1 MRFEAPLLNARL
13 RKSYLTKIDFQAFSI
28 GFSLNYLTFPVL
40 NLGNSIKLLLLLL
53 EGRLYNISKLIIKD
67 YYNLKYFNILNY
79 NNLNIF
85 IGSFFLERLD
95 GNNLINSLL
104 IFLKN
109 LSLSYNNLH
118 IISKDLG
125 RLISSEL
132 GGFFVQSSYLLN
144 LYDNKNLFIY
154 LCGVDLDKFKFLKS
168 TFIIFQGF
176 FFTINY

>member
-1 MRFEAPLLNARL
+1 M
-13 RKSYLTKIDFQAFSI
+13 
-28 GFSLNYLTFPVL
+28 
-40 NLGNSIKLLLLLL
+40 NLGNSIKTLLLLL
-53 EGRLYNISKLIIKD
+53 EGRLFNISKLIIKD

-95 GNNLINSLL
+95 GNFLVNSLL

-109 LSLSYNNLH
+109 LYLSYNNLN

-132 GGFFVQSSYLLN
+132 GGFYFQQVYLSN
-144 LYDNKNLFIY
+144 LYSNKNLFIY
-154 LCGVDLDKFKFLKS
+154 LCGVDLDKFKLLKS
-168 TFIIFQGF
+168 AFIIFQGF
-176 FFTINY
+176 FFSINY